1 MLYATLYGDKNSSM
15 SKSFSSSW
23 SDDSLS
29 CLLDKTLLL
38 EILATCWAYI
48 YSEVDCS

>member
-1 MLYATLYGDKNSSM
+1 M
-15 SKSFSSSW
+15 SKSSSSSW
-23 SDDSLS
+23 SDSLS

-38 EILATCWAYI
+38 EILPVGHII